1 MQKPCIICVAI
12 TGSLPRKE
20 MNPAVPISVAEQIE
34 STQEAFEAGAT
45 ICHAHVRNDDES
57 PSSDPNKFALL
68 KQGLEKHCPGM
79 IIQFSTGG
87 RSGAGQ
93 ERGGMLPLSPDMASL
108 TVGSNNFPNRVYEN
122 PPDLVDFLA
131 AEMKQ
136 YKIKPE
142 VEAFDLSHIHQ
153 AAAMREDGRLDGPLY
168 VQFVMGVKNA
178 MPADRDVFGYYIK
191 TMERLLPD
199 SEWCAAGIGRHQLEV
214 NEWCIAAGGHARTG
228 LEDNI
233 RLDRHTLAPSNAALV
248 KRVTELCACYERPV
262 ATPQQAR
269 QILGLSQKQLSD

>member
-108 TVGSNNFPNRVYEN
+108 TVGSNNFP
-122 PPDLVDFLA
+122 
-131 AEMKQ
+131 
-136 YKIKPE
+136 I
-142 VEAFDLSHIHQ
+142 AFMRTHQ
-153 AAAMREDGRLDGPLY
+153 TLWI
-168 VQFVMGVKNA
+168 F
-178 MPADRDVFGYYIK
+178 
-191 TMERLLPD
+191 
-199 SEWCAAGIGRHQLEV
+199 WQL
-214 NEWCIAAGGHARTG
+214 
-228 LEDNI
+228 
-233 RLDRHTLAPSNAALV
+233 
-248 KRVTELCACYERPV
+248 K
-262 ATPQQAR
+262 
-269 QILGLSQKQLSD
+269 